1 MSTETQDIIDL
12 LAGIETG
19 SPLDGIR
26 GRRVQARENAQKS
39 YLALFEPADFADVS
53 PIERHA
59 VAAFVAGVHGE
70 PNVTG
75 FYLAKLAG
83 LAQGPEPVAA
93 LKAEIKRGQSSGPY
107 GAFPAGPLSAED
119 KPGLIYG
126 VASEN
131 QRVLG
136 AKLVAALAHAHMLV
150 FHPRDA
156 APPHLKALLDAGWTA
171 TGIVTLSQL
180 VAFLSFQVRIVAG
193 LRALG
198 ASRGASL
205 GHQASAAAR

>member
-1 MSTETQDIIDL
+1 MSAEASDIIDL

-39 YLALFEPADFADVS
+39 HLALFEPADFFDVS
-53 PIERHA
+53 ALERHA

-75 FYLAKLAG
+75 FYLTKLAG
-83 LAQGPEPVAA
+83 IAQGPELAAA
-93 LKAEIKRGQSSGPY
+93 LKAEIDLARTSGPY
-107 GAFPAGPLSAED
+107 GAFPAGPLSVED
-119 KPGLIYG
+119 KLGPIYR
-126 VASEN
+126 VAQDH

-136 AKLVAALAHAHMLV
+136 AKLAAALGHAHVLV

-156 APPHLKALLDAGWTA
+156 APAHMKALLDAGWTA

-180 VAFLSFQVRIVAG
+180 VAFLSFQVRTVAG
-193 LRALG
+193 LRTLG
-198 ASRGASL
+198 ASFR
-205 GHQASAAAR
+205 HQANAAAR